1 MTPKDH
7 PASKRQNQ
15 DGLQLSLATKPMSFH
30 HLWFLNVV
38 KASGSCSPELT
49 WSQDI
54 STGLEIS
61 VWYQLEDSGVPHSTL
76 VTACQNPN
84 NAKKR
89 AEEMMRILRSK
100 KRKRMEHYLNI
111 LPVETKS

>member
-61 VWYQLEDSGVPHSTL
+61 VWYQKIVESHIQLWSL
-76 VTACQNPN
+76 L
-84 NAKKR
+84 AKTQT
-89 AEEMMRILRSK
+89 MP
-100 KRKRMEHYLNI
+100 RKEQR
-111 LPVETKS
+111 K